1 MNKISV
7 NNSYAVFGRGEYA
20 YQRVVDDFANTN
32 FIGILTYN
40 ISAKSDSHLLNALRN
55 ACKNGTKATI
65 ITNIPKRFPSY
76 YGTSYAAAAKRTID
90 IYIRL
95 LNPSN
100 YGMRLSTYFSFSNHA
115 KIILTDNMVYWG
127 SGNFSDESKDNFE
140 CGSISTDKETIAYIR
155 DVLFPEVQD
164 RSVPYYKND
173 FAVAIANL
181 ENFIPACREAKQTL
195 FESSYEP
202 WADYDTNFEEKWL
215 YRTTDSQVTIAFLND
230 FTELL
235 AQFDDALNIIE
246 QIVEKYWELD
256 ELPDQVARLSELF
269 EEYKKVY
276 DDFGE
281 TISCLFENL
290 EQMASYDVSE
300 EASTKISRDY
310 GMEAYDENL
319 DHFAELAMNEA
330 ANEYEEL
337 INGSKE
343 TVDETLAVLDS
354 MIRYLEQLRDGL
366 QKLLE
371 VNSRIDN
378 TGISFY

>member
-7 NNSYAVFGRGEYA
+7 SNSYAVFGRGEYA

-65 ITNIPKRFPSY
+65 ITNIPKKFPSY

-230 FTELL
+230 FT
-235 AQFDDALNIIE
+235 DALYPRFFFSGRKPE
-246 QIVEKYWELD
+246 
-256 ELPDQVARLSELF
+256 R
-269 EEYKKVY
+269 
-276 DDFGE
+276 
-281 TISCLFENL
+281 
-290 EQMASYDVSE
+290 
-300 EASTKISRDY
+300 
-310 GMEAYDENL
+310 
-319 DHFAELAMNEA
+319 
-330 ANEYEEL
+330 
-337 INGSKE
+337 
-343 TVDETLAVLDS
+343 
-354 MIRYLEQLRDGL
+354 IR
-366 QKLLE
+366 KL
-371 VNSRIDN
+371 
-378 TGISFY
+378 

>member
-1 MNKISV
+1 MNRVSV
-7 NNSYAVFGRGEYA
+7 NNSHAVFGKGEYA
-20 YQRVVDDFANTN
+20 YQCVLDEFANTE

-40 ISAKSDSHLLNALRN
+40 ISPKSNSRLLSALRD
-55 ACKNGTKATI
+55 ACKKGTKATL

-76 YGTSYAAAAKRTID
+76 YGISYAEAAKKMID
-90 IYIRL
+90 TYMHL

-100 YGMRLSTYFSFSNHA
+100 YGMRLSTYFSFHNHA
-115 KIILTDNMVYWG
+115 KVILTDSMVYWG

-140 CGSISTDKETIAYIR
+140 CGTVSTDKQIIAYIR
-155 DVLFPEVQD
+155 DTLFPEVQE
-164 RSVPYYKND
+164 RAVPYYKND

-181 ENFIPACREAKQTL
+181 ESLIPACKEAKETL
-195 FESSYEP
+195 FEASYEP
-202 WADYDTNFEEKWL
+202 WADYDTNFEEKWVF
-215 YRTTDSQVTIAFLND
+215 RTTESQVTITFLRD
-230 FTELL
+230 FLELL
-235 AQFDDALNIIE
+235 AQFEDALNVVDD
-246 QIVEKYWELD
+246 IVEGYWEHD

-300 EASTKISRDY
+300 EACTIISRDY

-319 DHFAELAMNEA
+319 DHYAELAMNEA

-337 INGSKE
+337 IKDSKE
-343 TVDETLAVLDS
+343 TVNEALSTLDS
-354 MIRYLEQLRDGL
+354 MIRYLEQLRNSL
-366 QKLLE
+366 HELLE
-371 VNSRIDN
+371 INSRIDN
-378 TGISFY
+378 TGITYR